1 MLGCYKHLDG
11 GERLTDLNRPDAR
24 PPLMNGASM
33 PPLSM
38 DASDRLTAS
47 LPTRVS
53 AGLERSLT
61 QVARTILRLDV
72 PAHALPDGASI
83 GRTGYWLLVLVS
95 EQAPLRLSDLAG
107 TVELDLST
115 ISRQIRDLVAS
126 GLITRTPDPAD
137 GRAALLSLTDQG
149 VAVLEA
155 VSEFRRRILAEAIA
169 EWTDEERNSLATGL
183 LRLGASPTA

>member
-1 MLGCYKHLDG
+1 MTSPTIDAPG
-11 GERLTDLNRPDAR
+11 RPSAAQ
-24 PPLMNGASM
+24 PA
-33 PPLSM
+33 
-38 DASDRLTAS
+38 
-47 LPTRVS
+47 RVS

-61 QVARTILRLDV
+61 QVARVILRLDV
-72 PAHALPDGASI
+72 PQDALPDGASI

-95 EQAPLRLSDLAG
+95 EQGPLRLSDLAG

-155 VSEFRRRILAEAIA
+155 VSESRRQVLAEAIA
-169 EWTDEERNSLATGL
+169 EWTDEERNALAGGL
-183 LRLGASPTA
+183 LRLGTGLQHLRDLSSTEPHPATTHAADTDERTR

>member
-1 MLGCYKHLDG
+1 
-11 GERLTDLNRPDAR
+11 
-24 PPLMNGASM
+24 M
-33 PPLSM
+33 PSPSI
-38 DASDRLTAS
+38 ATSDRSTGAM
-47 LPTRVS
+47 PTRVS

-72 PAHALPDGASI
+72 PADALPDGASI
-83 GRTGYWLLVLVS
+83 SRTGYWLMVLVS

-126 GLITRTPDPAD
+126 GLVTRTPDPAD

-155 VSEFRRRILAEAIA
+155 VSEFRRRVLAEAVA
-169 EWTDEERNSLATGL
+169 GWTDEDRNLLASGL
-183 LRLGASPTA
+183 HRLGAGLHLTRDSRSDDAHDTLEETR